1 MARFHKLPKAWSELM
16 SRKNWATISEDTL
29 HQGAAALA
37 FLRRYMEDN
46 MGNRG
51 VSISHGCLSKFAT
64 ERTIMCRLEGEED
77 FRHAEYVGFCLGHGV
92 WSALFWPLSIHKDGD
107 FEGYYLDPKGEVE
120 WVHILDPQEWFVLP
134 HTAVLHQE
142 KIYMEVTSDVP
153 LLRFFFGEAS
163 CRNSLTIA
171 DMTVL
176 SEVLMLDSEQFNPT
190 KMKRDHLLIL
200 DKVGAD
206 DQDWLCKVRESLA
219 KPEKSTVIGHWRC
232 VGRIHPV

>member
-16 SRKNWATISEDTL
+16 SRKNWATISEETL

-51 VSISHGCLSKFAT
+51 VCISHKCLSKFAM

-92 WSALFWPLSIHKDGD
+92 WSTLFWPLSIHKDGD

-120 WVHILDPQEWFVLP
+120 WVRTSWTRRNGLCFLIQLCCTRRRSTWKSHPTFPYCASSLGKPLVEIL
-134 HTAVLHQE
+134 
-142 KIYMEVTSDVP
+142 
-153 LLRFFFGEAS
+153 
-163 CRNSLTIA
+163 
-171 DMTVL
+171 
-176 SEVLMLDSEQFNPT
+176 
-190 KMKRDHLLIL
+190 
-200 DKVGAD
+200 
-206 DQDWLCKVRESLA
+206 
-219 KPEKSTVIGHWRC
+219 
-232 VGRIHPV
+232 